1 MAEEEVA
8 QRRVTIRDIGKLKKD
23 GRKLVVVTA
32 YDVLF
37 AKLVDAAGVDIVL
50 VGDSLG
56 NVINGFDSTIRVT
69 IDQMVYHGAAVRR
82 GVRRALV
89 VVDMPFLSY
98 QAAEDDAVMNCGH
111 VLQQTGADAVKVEGG
126 SDEIV
131 KTVGRL
137 TRVGIPIFGHL
148 GFTPQSVRTLGM
160 RIQGREKSEA
170 DKMFDE
176 ARALEDAG
184 AFALV
189 LELIPSELAQ
199 RITEALTI
207 PTIGI
212 GAGPHCDGQVLVLP
226 DLLGLNEGF
235 APKFLKKYADL
246 ATIVKDAVGAF
257 GTEVRSG
264 KYPDAEHSN

>member
-235 APKFLKKYADL
+235 APKVLKKYANL
-246 ATIVKDAVGAF
+246 ATIVTDAVGAF

>member
-1 MAEEEVA
+1 MADEVMTS
-8 QRRVTIRDIGKLKKD
+8 RRVTLRDLGKMKRD
-23 GRKLVVVTA
+23 GKKLVVVTA

-37 AKLVDAAGVDIVL
+37 ARLVDAAGVDIVL

-56 NVINGFDSTIRVT
+56 NVVAGFDTTLRVT
-69 IDQMVYHGAAVRR
+69 VEHMIYHGAAVRR

-98 QAAEDDAVMNCGH
+98 QASEESAVLNCGH
-111 VLQQTGADAVKVEGG
+111 VMQQTGADAVKVEGG
-126 SDEIV
+126 GEEIV
-131 KTVGRL
+131 RSVARL
-137 TRVGIPIFGHL
+137 TRIGIPIFAHL
-148 GFTPQSVRTLGM
+148 GFTPQSVRTIGM
-160 RIQGREKSEA
+160 RIQGREKTDA
-170 DKMFDE
+170 DRMVDE
-176 ARALEDAG
+176 ALALQGAG

-189 LELIPSELAQ
+189 LELIPSELAE
-199 RITEALTI
+199 RITAALSI

-246 ATIVKDAVGAF
+246 GTSVKNAVKEF
-257 GTEVRSG
+257 GEDVRSG
-264 KYPDAEHSN
+264 GYPDADHSN